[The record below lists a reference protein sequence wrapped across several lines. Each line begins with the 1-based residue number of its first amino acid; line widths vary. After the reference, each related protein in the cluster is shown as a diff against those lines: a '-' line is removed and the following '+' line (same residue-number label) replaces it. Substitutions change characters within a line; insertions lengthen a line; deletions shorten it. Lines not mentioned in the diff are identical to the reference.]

1 MNFSNANF
9 KEKGLMQGDL
19 VLWMAFLSL
28 CMVSI
33 IEVYSSST
41 TLTYKSGAYY
51 APIVE
56 HAAYISIGVVIAW
69 FMHLIPIKIYKLA
82 AVPLLMVS
90 WILLIVALTKGESV
104 NNASRW
110 ISIFGKTI
118 QPSEFAKLGLTMTA
132 AFVLSIFRDEKGASK
147 FGFKVLVGFISI
159 TLLLIVFENLSTAAI
174 IFIVLFGISFFAQ
187 APTKYLA
194 WIGGAVI
201 GCAILGIT
209 LCHSIPESTLD
220 RWASNENK
228 DKLTHRIPTWV
239 HRIIDKHEL
248 PEKAEDYNITENIQ
262 VTHAHI
268 AIGTCGFIGKGPGNS
283 IERDFLPQAYSDFI
297 YAIVIEEGGF
307 LAGFGVM
314 FLYMLLLWRA
324 MRIAS
329 RCKTLFPSY
338 LIMGLALMM
347 VTQAMVNMA
356 VAVGAMPVTGQPLP
370 LISRGG
376 TSTFVNC
383 AYLGI
388 MLAVSRNARMESN
401 GLPVAEIEYQEE
413 NKETTDNN
421 IA

>member
-1 MNFSNANF
+1 MNFSSANI

-41 TLTYKSGAYY
+41 TLTYKTGAYY
-51 APIVE
+51 APIIE
-56 HAAYISIGVVIAW
+56 HAAYICIGVVIAW
-69 FMHLIPIKIYKLA
+69 FMHLVPIKIYKLA
-82 AVPLLMVS
+82 AVPLLVAS
-90 WILLIVALTKGESV
+90 WILLVVALTRGESI

-110 ISIFGKTI
+110 ITIFGKTI

-147 FGFKVLVGFISI
+147 FGFKVLAGFISI

-174 IFIVLFGISFFAQ
+174 IFVVLFGICFFAQ

-209 LCHSIPESTLD
+209 FCHSIPESTLD
-220 RWASNENK
+220 KWASKENTNK
-228 DKLTHRIPTWV
+228 ITHRIPTWV

-307 LAGFGVM
+307 IAGLGVM
-314 FLYMLLLWRA
+314 FLYILLLWRA